1 MNRISRIN
9 HSSVLGFESVW
20 QYGTLEGGPRPH
32 KMWERDRVAHQLPIP
47 DLRWYLGSGAK
58 YGRIRFQGQA
68 DFVQAHVG
76 SSYGW
81 VINKILN
88 PLDLGYVR
96 KR

>member
-20 QYGTLEGGPRPH
+20 QYGTAEGGPNPH
-32 KMWERDRVAHQLPIP
+32 DAWERDGVAPQCAIP
-47 DLRWYLGSGAK
+47 GLDWNPGPDAK

-81 VINKILN
+81 VLKLTQQGRVQ
-88 PLDLGYVR
+88 PR
-96 KR
+96 